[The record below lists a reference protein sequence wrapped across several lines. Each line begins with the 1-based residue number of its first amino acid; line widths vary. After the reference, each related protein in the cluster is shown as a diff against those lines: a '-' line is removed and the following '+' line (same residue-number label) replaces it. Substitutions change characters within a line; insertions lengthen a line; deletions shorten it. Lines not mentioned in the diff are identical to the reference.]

1 MLVRDS
7 FERHADFRMLDC
19 SHLEETCVR
28 VEDGTE
34 SSSWLHSLLVSRG
47 IARQVRHALGGDLS
61 RVTLPRATRPTS
73 SPYYNKASD
82 PNYYLLVAH
91 SYEPLRTVCSTAEAA
106 WYTAWLAMARH
117 GRSPIRAAS
126 VLTTVTQPAAA
137 LHPATRRDL

>member
-106 WYTAWLAMARH
+106 WYTPRYALHIRVCAGANVAARH
-117 GRSPIRAAS
+117 YYSTI
-126 VLTTVTQPAAA
+126 VYTYIFTL
-137 LHPATRRDL
+137 LE